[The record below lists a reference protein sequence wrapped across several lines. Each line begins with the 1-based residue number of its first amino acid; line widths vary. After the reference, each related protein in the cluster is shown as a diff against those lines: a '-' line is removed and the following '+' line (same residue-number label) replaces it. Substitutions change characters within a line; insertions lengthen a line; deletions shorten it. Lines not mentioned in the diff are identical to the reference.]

1 MTNEHDRKLKDLEL
15 LQGKWELS
23 DEFNSA
29 FEDLS
34 LDREFWGDPERCKLA
49 KHLIFKQGEFLGR
62 ELGREALRMDGPGN
76 N

>member
-15 LQGKWELS
+15 LRSNLATV
-23 DEFNSA
+23 DDFNEVFA
-29 FEDLS
+29 DLS
-34 LDREFWGDPERCKLA
+34 LDREFWSDPERCKLA